1 MKFRKFGKTVL
12 TAALSSA
19 IVFSLSSCV
28 RSFTVGYLYVTGTVT
43 ATPSGNGIISG
54 FKIDNNTGKLVAM
67 HGLPVSSG
75 GSNPSRAVLLTGGRF
90 VYVLNQGTPAN
101 AAYACGAVLPDN
113 SVNQCPDAN
122 IQQFVVGGNG
132 ILTPQETF
140 YTQGLNPFRLLSD
153 ASGNFLLALDHQAP
167 SNAYCGV
174 AITGA
179 SSCGDI
185 TVFAVNANTGRL
197 SLVVNSQLT
206 TFAGTNVTYFPVPA
220 NPVDFSFAAGTV
232 FTLAGTASASP
243 SVVATTAQTVFP
255 YAYNS
260 SNGQLAS
267 TGQGSPQVL
276 SNGSGDPVGQAKAIV
291 YAGGRVYVLDNE
303 PITFTIS
310 GITTTSPSQI
320 LPYTVGSGGAL
331 QSATGGA
338 VPDDPNESSPIFL
351 IVEAK
356 GKFLYLANQQ
366 GANSSTG
373 AGITAYVIAGGTTS
387 SQLSENPGSP
397 YGTGADPQCLVEDPS
412 NQYLYTANASD
423 STVTGRLLDPNS
435 GTLRQMSGSTGTF
448 PLTGPAT
455 WCFVSGRTN

>member
-19 IVFSLSSCV
+19 IVISLSSCV

-75 GSNPSRAVLLTGGRF
+75 GSNPSRAVLIPGGRF
-90 VYVLNQGTPAN
+90 VYILNRGTN
-101 AAYACGAVLPDN
+101 AAGGTDCTASDPCN
-113 SVNQCPDAN
+113 NAN

-153 ASGNFLLALDHQAP
+153 SSGNFLLALDHDAP

-174 AITGA
+174 VITGA
-179 SSCGDI
+179 KSCGDI
-185 TVFAVNANTGRL
+185 TAFAVNANTGRL
-197 SLVVNSQLT
+197 SLVVNSQLS

-220 NPVDFSFAAGTV
+220 NPIDFSFATGTV
-232 FTLAGTASASP
+232 FTLAGTPSASP
-243 SVVATTAQTVFP
+243 SSVATTAQTVFP
-255 YAYNS
+255 YGYS
-260 SNGQLAS
+260 SNNGQLSS

-276 SNGSGDPVGQAKAIV
+276 SNGSGNPVGQASAVI
-291 YAGGRVYVLDNE
+291 YAGGRIYVLDNE
-303 PITFTIS
+303 PITVTT
-310 GITTTSPSQI
+310 GGVTTTSPSQI
-320 LPYTVGSGGAL
+320 LPYTIGTGGAL

-338 VPDDPNESSPIFL
+338 VPDDPNESSPIYL

-366 GANSSTG
+366 GANASTG
-373 AGITAYVIAGGTTS
+373 AGITAFVISGGNTS

-397 YGTGADPQCLVEDPS
+397 YGTGANPQCLVEDPS
-412 NQYLYTANASD
+412 NQYIYTANATD

-435 GTLRQMSGSTGTF
+435 GSLRQMSGSTGTF
-448 PLTGPAT
+448 PLNGPAS

>member
-12 TAALSSA
+12 TAALGSA

-28 RSFTVGYLYVTGTVT
+28 YSFTSGYLYVTGTVT

-54 FKIDNNTGKLVAM
+54 FKIDNNTGKLNPM

-90 VYVLNQGTPAN
+90 VYILNRGTN
-101 AAYACGAVLPDN
+101 AAGGTDCTVADPCSN
-113 SVNQCPDAN
+113 AN

-140 YTQGLNPFRLLSD
+140 YTQGLNPFRLVADS
-153 ASGNFLLALDHQAP
+153 SGNFLLALDHDAP

-174 AITGA
+174 VITGA
-179 SSCGDI
+179 TSCGDI
-185 TVFAVNANTGRL
+185 TVFAVNSNTGRL
-197 SLVVNSQLT
+197 SLVVNSQLS
-206 TFAGTNVTYFPVPA
+206 TFAGANVTYFPVPA
-220 NPVDFSFAAGTV
+220 NPIDFSFATGTV
-232 FTLAGTASASP
+232 FTLSGTPSASP
-243 SVVATTAQTVFP
+243 STVATTAQTVFP
-255 YAYNS
+255 YSYNS
-260 SNGQLAS
+260 SNGQLSS

-276 SNGSGDPVGQAKAIV
+276 SNGSGNPVGQATAIV
-291 YAGGRVYVLDNE
+291 YAGGRIYVLDNE
-303 PITFTIS
+303 PITVTT
-310 GITTTSPSQI
+310 GGVTTTSPSQL
-320 LPYTVGSGGAL
+320 LPYTIGSGGAL

-338 VPDDPNESSPIFL
+338 VPDDPNESSPIYL

-366 GANSSTG
+366 GANASTG
-373 AGITAYVIAGGTTS
+373 AGITAFVIAGGTAS

-412 NQYLYTANASD
+412 NQYIYTANATD

-435 GTLRQMSGSTGTF
+435 GSLRQMSGSSGVF
-448 PLTGPAT
+448 PLTGPAS